1 MMSSENFAPL
11 LTDDESEQ
19 SDNVELPDIPHNPMW
34 LRKILESELNNE
46 ETIPGLSRY
55 IQKLCKA

>member
-1 MMSSENFAPL
+1 MSSENFPPL
-11 LTDDESEQ
+11 RTDVESEE
-19 SDNVELPDIPHNPMW
+19 SDNVELPDIPHLNPMW

-55 IQKLCKA
+55 IQK